1 MEAIGCPYHAI
12 GADGVRDYCY
22 CSKGEYLLAS
32 FFIVGEIKALKGG
45 AHQIET
51 YSEEA

>member
-1 MEAIGCPYHAI
+1 MEAIGCPYHPI
-12 GADGVRDYCY
+12 GADGMCDYCY

-32 FFIVGEIKALKGG
+32 FFVVGKIKTLKDG
-45 AHQIET
+45 AHQIEA